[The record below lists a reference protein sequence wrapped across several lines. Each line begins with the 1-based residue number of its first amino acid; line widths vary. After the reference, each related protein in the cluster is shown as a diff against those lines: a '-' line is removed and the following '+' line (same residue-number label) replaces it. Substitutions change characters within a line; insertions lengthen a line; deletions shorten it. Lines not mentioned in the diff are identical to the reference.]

1 MGETAR
7 GERLDSRTRSGFLAV
22 QFDKLVEARDTTRS
36 LVLETD
42 VARMTLTLH
51 SNVVSCHCDL
61 REPTDAGA
69 DALRRRGAVDGT
81 FMISP
86 KLAPR
91 DFGQWLERL
100 LVDDL
105 GADPETEVGVVE
117 QALEAAGF

>member
-7 GERLDSRTRSGFLAV
+7 GVRLDSRTRSGFLAV
-22 QFDKLVEARDTTRS
+22 QFDKLVEARDTARS

-42 VARMTLTLH
+42 VARLTLTLH
-51 SNVVSCHCDL
+51 SNVVSCLCEL
-61 REPTDAGA
+61 REPSQAGA
-69 DALRRRGAVDGT
+69 DALRRRGAVDNT

-100 LVDDL
+100 LLDDL
-105 GADPETEVGVVE
+105 GADPETEVAVVA
-117 QALEAAGF
+117 QALEPASL